1 MAFVEADRVSIR
13 RWLGYSA
20 MYASRDPILESA
32 ITSAQ
37 SVADGGSRPDD
48 STEEAIQA
56 YLAEL
61 STLETRW
68 KEYYEQM
75 LAHKVDELVVDPL
88 RGLAGL
94 KQIGR
99 MYVGHLSDALSTPVK
114 RDVFSAPLPTS
125 Y

>member
-1 MAFVEADRVSIR
+1 MFTEAERVQIR

-37 SVADGGSRPDD
+37 TIAEGGGRPDD
-48 STEEAIQA
+48 TTEVAVRGWVTQLATIETKWIDLLDQMQA
-56 YLAEL
+56 Y
-61 STLETRW
+61 
-68 KEYYEQM
+68 
-75 LAHKVDELVVDPL
+75 KVEDAATVDPV

-99 MYVGHLSDALSTPVK
+99 MYVGFLSDALSTPVK
-114 RDVFSAPLPTS
+114 RDVFGSPTPTS
-125 Y
+125 